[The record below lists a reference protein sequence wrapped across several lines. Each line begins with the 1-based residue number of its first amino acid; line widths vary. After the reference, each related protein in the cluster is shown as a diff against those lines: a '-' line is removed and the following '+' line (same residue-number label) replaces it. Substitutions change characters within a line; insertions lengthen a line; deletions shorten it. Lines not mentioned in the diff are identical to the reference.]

1 MSTKKTTTGRLLRLI
16 GLPALFIH
24 IAAGQNLYCA
34 FEVKVSTPSGT
45 PVAGAHVAILRG
57 DKSTFSETTTAAN
70 GVARLCDA
78 PLETVNIVAGF
89 DVCGSVFIRALKP
102 KWPETLR
109 VYVTYLDYPCHH
121 FIPPP
126 DCQVLLRIQDEAGRP
141 VARARFN
148 GKRAT
153 SSGSDESDVLGRLFR
168 SLKWRERLEG
178 VVFKEGSSPVNISVE
193 CEVDTELKV
202 VLHKR

>member
-1 MSTKKTTTGRLLRLI
+1 MSIKKAIIGRLFGLI
-16 GLPALFIH
+16 VLSALFSH
-24 IAAGQNLYCA
+24 IALGQSLYCA
-34 FEVKVSTPSGT
+34 FEVKVSTPSGD
-45 PVAGAHVAILRG
+45 PVVGAHVAILRG
-57 DKSTFSETTTAAN
+57 DKSTFSETMTAAN

-78 PLETVNIVAGF
+78 PMETVNIVAGF

-109 VYVTYLDYPCHH
+109 VYVTYLDYPCSH

-126 DCQVLLRIQDEAGRP
+126 MCQVLLRIQDEAGHP
-141 VARARFN
+141 VAGARFN

-168 SLKWRERLEG
+168 SLKWREKLEG
-178 VVFKEGSSPVNISVE
+178 VVFKQGSAPTSISVD
-193 CEVDTELKV
+193 CESDTELKV